1 MVLDPQRW
9 LELRR
14 FRGLVESGAMSVSE
28 VARETGLNWRTVSKY
43 LSAEGPAGPPRRT
56 ANGQTHKRVVD
67 EVAPLIDAMLRA
79 EVLMKASV
87 IHERLARECG
97 FTGNYQ
103 RVKLY
108 VQEARPR
115 IAGELGITPRE
126 LAGMHRRFEVIPGAQ
141 AQVDWGDEGKILAH
155 MGIEKVYS
163 FHMVL
168 SYSRDPF
175 CCFTTSQ
182 DLQTFFDCHRRAF
195 AHFGGAPM
203 TIVYDRTKTVVRRH
217 AAPGEAVP
225 LHPEA
230 VGFAGHYDFD
240 IDVLAAY
247 RPTGKGRVERQVLI
261 VRDHVLS
268 GRSFSSIE
276 EMDAAFTA
284 WVPHRRAQ
292 IHKTHRDVIG
302 ERAARDHA
310 ALRPL
315 PPTPYLVAERHL
327 RPVGKDC
334 LVAFGGN
341 LYSVPARKVRPRLL
355 VEIRATKSQ
364 VMLHLTAPGNGGE
377 TLLAIHPRAVGR
389 GVRVVDEAHW
399 DGLPTG
405 KGRQTITGDIPAQP
419 RHERAGSGEAGSL
432 QALLNRAAAN
442 RVEVGRRPLSVY
454 DELTGTRPFT
464 NRSQSKET
472 F

>member
-1 MVLDPQRW
+1 MVLDPERW

-14 FRGLVESGAMSVSE
+14 FRGLVESGAMSLSE
-28 VARETGLNWRTVSKY
+28 VAKETGLNWRTVSKY
-43 LSAEGPAGPPRRT
+43 LSADGPVSPPRRSPSGRSR
-56 ANGQTHKRVVD
+56 ARVIDEFVPLVD
-67 EVAPLIDAMLRA
+67 SMLRA
-79 EVLMKASV
+79 EILIKAAV
-87 IHERLARECG
+87 IHERLAGEYG

-103 RVKLY
+103 RTKLY

-115 IAGELGITPRE
+115 IAEELGISPKE

-155 MGIEKVYS
+155 MGIPKVYS
-163 FHMVL
+163 FHMTL

-175 CCFTTSQ
+175 CCFTTGQ

-195 AHFGGAPM
+195 AHFGGVPM

-217 AAPGEAVP
+217 VAPGEAVP

-268 GRSFSSIE
+268 GRAFSSVE
-276 EMDAAFTA
+276 EMDAAFAA
-284 WVPHRRAQ
+284 WVPQRRAQ
-292 IHKTHRDVIG
+292 IHKTHREVIG

-310 ALRPL
+310 ALKPL
-315 PPTPYLVAERHL
+315 PPTPCLVAERHL

-341 LYSVPARKVRPRLL
+341 LYSVPARRVRPRQL
-355 VEIRATKSQ
+355 VEIRATKSH
-364 VMLHLTAPGNGGE
+364 VMLHSTAPDASGG
-377 TLLAIHPRAVGR
+377 TLLATHQRAIGR
-389 GVRVVDEAHW
+389 GVRVVEETHW

-405 KGRQTITGDIPAQP
+405 KGRRTTTGDVPP
-419 RHERAGSGEAGSL
+419 RPRRERPPGEATGPL
-432 QALLNRAAAN
+432 QALLNRAAAT
-442 RVEVGRRPLSVY
+442 RIEVGRRPLSVY

-464 NRSQSKET
+464 TNSQTKESS
-472 F
+472 

>member
-14 FRGLVESGAMSVSE
+14 FRGLVESGAMSLSE
-28 VARETGLNWRTVSKY
+28 VAKETGLNWRTVSKY
-43 LSAEGPAGPPRRT
+43 LSAEGPPSPPRRT
-56 ANGQTHKRVVD
+56 ANGQSRKRVVD

-79 EVLMKASV
+79 EVLMKAAV
-87 IHERLARECG
+87 IHERLAAEYG

-141 AQVDWGDEGKILAH
+141 AQVDWGDEGKVLAH
-155 MGIEKVYS
+155 MGIPKVYS

-175 CCFTTSQ
+175 CCFTTSL

-217 AAPGEAVP
+217 VAPGEAVP

-247 RPTGKGRVERQVLI
+247 RPQGKGRVERQVLI

-268 GRSFSSIE
+268 GRAFSSIE
-276 EMDAAFTA
+276 EMDAAFCA
-284 WVPHRRAQ
+284 WVPRRRAQ
-292 IHKTHRDVIG
+292 IHKTHREVIG
-302 ERAARDHA
+302 HRAARDHA
-310 ALRPL
+310 ALKPL

-341 LYSVPARKVRPRLL
+341 LYSVPARKVRPRQL

-364 VMLHLTAPGNGGE
+364 VMLHSTTPDASGE
-377 TLLAIHPRAVGR
+377 TLLAMHPRAVGR
-389 GVRVVDEAHW
+389 GVRVVEEKHW

-405 KGRQTITGDIPAQP
+405 KGRRTTTGDVPAQP
-419 RHERAGSGEAGSL
+419 RHERPLGEEAGPL
-432 QALLNRAAAN
+432 QALLNRAAAT
-442 RVEVGRRPLSVY
+442 RIEVGRRPLSVY

-464 NRSQSKET
+464 THPSTRET
-472 F
+472 S

>member
-1 MVLDPQRW
+1 MVLSPHRW

-14 FRGLVESGAMSVSE
+14 FRGLYESGAMSLSE
-28 VARETGLNWRTVSKY
+28 IARETGLDRKTVRKY
-43 LSAEGPAGPPRRT
+43 LLAPGMVTPPRRSP
-56 ANGQTHKRVVD
+56 NGRSLARKID
-67 EVAPLIDAMLRA
+67 EFAPLVDSMLRA
-79 EVLMKASV
+79 EILMKGSV
-87 IHERLARECG
+87 IHERLVKEYR
-97 FTGNYQ
+97 FTGSYQ

-115 IAGELGITPRE
+115 IAEELGILPKE
-126 LAGMHRRFEVIPGAQ
+126 LAGMHRRFEVVPGAQ
-141 AQVDWGDEGKILAH
+141 AQVDWGDEGKVLAY
-155 MGIEKVYS
+155 MGITKVYS
-163 FHMVL
+163 FHMTL

-195 AHFGGAPM
+195 AHFGGVPM

-217 AAPGEAVP
+217 VAPGEAVP

-261 VRDHVLS
+261 VRDHVLA
-268 GRSFSSIE
+268 GRAFSSVE
-276 EMDAAFTA
+276 EMDAAFA
-284 WVPHRRAQ
+284 SWVPHRRAQ
-292 IHKTHRDVIG
+292 SHRTHQEIIG
-302 ERAARDHA
+302 ERAARDHV
-310 ALRPL
+310 ALKPL

-341 LYSVPARKVRPRLL
+341 LYSVPARRVRPRQL
-355 VEIRATKSQ
+355 VEIRATKSH
-364 VMLHLTAPGNGGE
+364 VMLHSTVPDPSGE
-377 TLLAIHPRAVGR
+377 TLLAMHPRAVGR
-389 GVRVVDEAHW
+389 GAQVVEETHW

-405 KGRQTITGDIPAQP
+405 KGRRTTTGDIPRQP
-419 RHERAGSGEAGSL
+419 RHERPLGEEAGAL
-432 QALLNRAAAN
+432 RALLNRTAATQ
-442 RVEVGRRPLSVY
+442 VKVSRRPLSVY

-464 NRSQSKET
+464 THPSTRET
-472 F
+472 S

>member
-1 MVLDPQRW
+1 
-9 LELRR
+9 
-14 FRGLVESGAMSVSE
+14 MSLSE
-28 VARETGLNWRTVSKY
+28 ITRETGLDRKTVRKY
-43 LSAEGPAGPPRRT
+43 LSTPGPATPPRRSP
-56 ANGQTHKRVVD
+56 NGRSRARVID
-67 EVAPLIDAMLRA
+67 EYAPLIDSMLRA
-79 EVLMKASV
+79 EILMKAAI
-87 IHERLARECG
+87 IHERLAREYG

-108 VQEARPR
+108 VQTARPR
-115 IAGELGITPRE
+115 VAEELGITPQE

-141 AQVDWGDEGKILAH
+141 AQVDWGDEGKILDH
-155 MGIEKVYS
+155 MGLPKVYS
-163 FHMVL
+163 FHMTL

-195 AHFGGAPM
+195 AHFGGVPM

-217 AAPGEAVP
+217 VAPGEAVP

-247 RPTGKGRVERQVLI
+247 RPQGKGRVERQVLI

-268 GRSFSSIE
+268 GRSFTSIE

-292 IHKTHRDVIG
+292 IHKTHREVIA

-310 ALRPL
+310 ALKTL
-315 PPTPYLVAERHL
+315 PPTPYLVAERQL
-327 RPVGKDC
+327 RHVGKDC
-334 LVAFGGN
+334 LVAFDGN
-341 LYSVPARKVRPRLL
+341 LYSVPARRVRPRQL

-364 VMLHLTAPGNGGE
+364 VMLHTTLADAQE
-377 TLLAIHPRAVGR
+377 STLLASHCRAVGR
-389 GVRVVDEAHW
+389 GARVVDERHW

-405 KGRQTITGDIPAQP
+405 QGRRTTTGEVPVQP
-419 RHERAGSGEAGSL
+419 RQQRPLGQEAGPL
-432 QALLNRAAAN
+432 QALLHRAAAT

-464 NRSQSKET
+464 TNRPTEEST
-472 F
+472 

>member
-14 FRGLVESGAMSVSE
+14 FRGLVESGAMSLTE
-28 VARETGLNWRTVSKY
+28 VAKETGLNWRTVSKY
-43 LSAEGPAGPPRRT
+43 LSADGPASPPRRT
-56 ANGQTHKRVVD
+56 ANGRPRARVID
-67 EVAPLIDAMLRA
+67 EFAPLIDSMLRA
-79 EVLMKASV
+79 EILMKAAV
-87 IHERLARECG
+87 IHERLANEYG

-103 RVKLY
+103 RTKLY

-115 IAGELGITPRE
+115 IAEELGITPKE

-155 MGIEKVYS
+155 LGIPKVYS
-163 FHMVL
+163 FHMTL

-195 AHFGGAPM
+195 THFGGVPM

-217 AAPGEAVP
+217 VAPGEAVP

-261 VRDHVLS
+261 IRDHVLS
-268 GRSFSSIE
+268 GRAFSSVE
-276 EMDAAFTA
+276 EMDAAFAA
-284 WVPHRRAQ
+284 WVPQRRSQ
-292 IHKTHRDVIG
+292 IHKTHREVIG

-310 ALRPL
+310 ALKPL

-341 LYSVPARKVRPRLL
+341 LYSVPARKVRPRQLIE
-355 VEIRATKSQ
+355 VHATKSQ
-364 VMLHLTAPGNGGE
+364 VMLHSTVADTGGN
-377 TLLAIHPRAVGR
+377 TLLAVHERAVGR
-389 GVRVVDEAHW
+389 GVRVVEETHW

-405 KGRQTITGDIPAQP
+405 KGRRTTTGDVPAQP
-419 RHERAGSGEAGSL
+419 RREPTPGREAGPL
-432 QALLNRAAAN
+432 QALLNRAAVT

-464 NRSQSKET
+464 IHPSTRET
-472 F
+472 S